1 MRKPLLS
8 LAAVA
13 LVATACSSSSSS
25 TGPSTRTAP
34 PQAYAPSAAASLAPP
49 AYPQATPYDGVTFQ
63 DHGVNPFVDPR
74 EDRVSTFA
82 LDVDTASYAIAQ
94 RYVEDGNRPDAASVR
109 VEEWVNAFDQG
120 YRAPADDAF
129 AISIDGGPTP
139 FGGPDEV
146 LVRVGLQ
153 AREVR
158 DRQRQ
163 DASLTFVIDTS
174 GSMEREGRLELVK
187 DALRILVDEL
197 GPDDRVAVVTFG
209 SDAHLALRSTSA
221 RDRDAIL
228 DAIDRLR
235 PDGSTNLEAGLQ
247 LGYEQ
252 ARRSLTEDGIDRVVI
267 ASDGVANVGLTDAD
281 GILRQVGDDAAH
293 GIELVSIGVGMG
305 NYNDALL
312 ERLADQGDGFYA
324 YVNEVD
330 DARTLFRERLTSTLQ
345 TVALDAKAQVEF
357 DPRVVDAYRLVG
369 YEDRD
374 IPDGSFTDP
383 RVDAGAIGA
392 GHAVTA
398 LYAVRMAEDG
408 SGRGPFATVRLR
420 WTDPDT
426 GKTRELSRDIRS
438 GDLAKSFERT
448 DPYFQLDS
456 MVAAAAEVMRDS
468 PYAGRL
474 RIADIQQVAE
484 RGDGDLP
491 STDQVSGFL
500 GLLEAMRRLDD

>member
-1 MRKPLLS
+1 MRKPLLT

-13 LVATACSSSSSS
+13 LVATACSSSSSTS
-25 TGPSTRTAP
+25 APSGRTV
-34 PQAYAPSAAASLAPP
+34 PQAYAPSAAASAAAPP
-49 AYPQATPYDGVTFQ
+49 AYPQPTPYDGVTYQ

-94 RYVEDGNRPDAASVR
+94 RYVEDGNRPDPASVR

-120 YRAPADDAF
+120 YQAPGDDAF
-129 AISIDGGPTP
+129 AISVDGGPTP
-139 FGGPDEV
+139 FTGPDEV

-174 GSMEREGRLELVK
+174 GSMERDGRLELVK

-197 GPDDRVAVVTFG
+197 GPNDRVAVVTFG
-209 SDAHLALRSTSA
+209 DDARLVLASTPA
-221 RDRDAIL
+221 DDRRAIL
-228 DAIDRLR
+228 RAIDQLK
-235 PDGSTNLEAGLQ
+235 PGGSTNLEAGLR

-252 ARRSLTEDGIDRVVI
+252 ARRSLTENGIDRVVV

-281 GILRQVGDDAAH
+281 GILRGIRDDAAN
-293 GIELVSIGVGMG
+293 GIELVSVGVGMG
-305 NYNDALL
+305 NYNDVLL
-312 ERLADQGDGFYA
+312 EQLADQGDGFYA
-324 YVNEVD
+324 YVNGIE
-330 DARTLFRERLTSTLQ
+330 DARTLFRDRLTSTLQ

-357 DPRVVDAYRLVG
+357 DPRAVDAYRLVG
-369 YEDRD
+369 YEDRA

-383 RVDAGAIGA
+383 RVDAGAVGA

-398 LYAVRMAEDG
+398 LYAVRLAEDG
-408 SGRGPFATVRLR
+408 PGRDPFATIQLR

-426 GKTRELSRDIRS
+426 GAIQRLSRDIRAS
-438 GDLAKSFERT
+438 DLAGTFDGT
-448 DPYFQLDS
+448 DPHFRLDAI
-456 MVAAAAEVMRDS
+456 VAASAEVLRDS
-468 PYAGRL
+468 PYADHL
-474 RIADIQQVAE
+474 RIADIQHVAD
-484 RGDGDLP
+484 RIRDLP
-491 STDQVSGFL
+491 RSDQVDAFL
-500 GLLEAMRRLDD
+500 HLLDAMRRIVD